1 MWIVN
6 CYKIHRQLAVF
17 RKVLEIFNFTICVN
31 DNVIKVQE
39 KDKTVSQ
46 PRNRWIV
53 QVVLAVAILAFVGV
67 SVIPIIGAFNN
78 TPPSSQNTANTR
90 GSLPSAD
97 QKSKLEDEVRGYE
110 QVLQREPENQTALKG
125 LLQARLQLL
134 SQKDKSEVK
143 PADIQVVIEPLEKL
157 AKLNPEQSEYS
168 VLLAQAKQQ
177 IGDREGA
184 AQAYRSILS
193 TKPGDLKALQGM
205 VALLISQQRPEAAI
219 GLLQETL
226 SNAAQANTIQPGS
239 VDIVA
244 VQVLLGSVHASQKRY
259 AQASSVYDQAIKK
272 DPKDFRPV
280 VAKAML
286 LKQQGKDADAKPL
299 FDSAAALAPAK
310 YRDEIKKAGTVS
322 PIPKSASSPVPSLGN
337 TSK

>member
-1 MWIVN
+1 M
-6 CYKIHRQLAVF
+6 
-17 RKVLEIFNFTICVN
+17 
-31 DNVIKVQE
+31 
-39 KDKTVSQ
+39 SQ
-46 PRNRWIV
+46 PRNRWMV
-53 QVVLAVAILAFVGV
+53 QVVLALAILAFVGV

-78 TPPSSQNTANTR
+78 TPPSNQNSASTR
-90 GSLPSAD
+90 GTLPSSD

-110 QVLQREPENQTALKG
+110 LVLQREPENQTALKG

-134 SQKDKSEVK
+134 SQKEKSEVK

-205 VALLISQQRPEAAI
+205 VDLLMSQQRPEAAI

-226 SNAAQANTIQPGS
+226 SNATQANTIQPGS
-239 VDIVA
+239 VDTVA
-244 VQVLLGSVHASQKRY
+244 VQVLLGSVYASQKRY

-280 VAKAML
+280 MAKAML
-286 LKQQGKDADAKPL
+286 LKQQGKDADAKLL
-299 FDSAAALAPAK
+299 FDSAAALAPAQYK
-310 YRDEIKKAGTVS
+310 DVIKKAATAS
-322 PIPKSASSPVPSLGN
+322 PIPNPAASPAPSLES
-337 TSK
+337 TPK

>member
-1 MWIVN
+1 M
-6 CYKIHRQLAVF
+6 
-17 RKVLEIFNFTICVN
+17 
-31 DNVIKVQE
+31 
-39 KDKTVSQ
+39 SQ

-78 TPPSSQNTANTR
+78 TPPSSQNTASSR
-90 GSLPSAD
+90 GTLTSAD

-110 QVLQREPENQTALKG
+110 LVLQREPENQTALKG

-134 SQKDKSEVK
+134 SQKEKSEVK

-184 AQAYRSILS
+184 AQAYRSILD

-219 GLLQETL
+219 GMLQETL
-226 SNAAQANTIQPGS
+226 SNAAQANKIQPGS
-239 VDIVA
+239 VDTVA
-244 VQVLLGSVHASQKRY
+244 VQVLLGSVHASQKQY
-259 AQASSVYDQAIKK
+259 DQASSVYDQAIKK

-286 LKQQGKDADAKPL
+286 LKQQGKDADAKLL
-299 FDSAAALAPAK
+299 FDSAAALAPAQYK
-310 YRDEIKKAGTVS
+310 DEIKNAATAS
-322 PIPKSASSPVPSLGN
+322 PIPNPAASPAPPLKSTP
-337 TSK
+337 K

>member
-1 MWIVN
+1 M
-6 CYKIHRQLAVF
+6 
-17 RKVLEIFNFTICVN
+17 
-31 DNVIKVQE
+31 
-39 KDKTVSQ
+39 SQ

-78 TPPSSQNTANTR
+78 TPPSSQNTASTR
-90 GSLPSAD
+90 GSSPSAD
-97 QKSKLEDEVRGYE
+97 QKSKLEDEARGYE

-143 PADIQVVIEPLEKL
+143 PGDIQVVIEPLEKL

-193 TKPGDLKALQGM
+193 TKPGDLKALRGM

-286 LKQQGKDADAKPL
+286 LKQQGKDADAKHL
-299 FDSAAALAPAK
+299 FDSAVALAPAQYK
-310 YRDEIKKAGTVS
+310 DGIKKAATAS
-322 PIPKSASSPVPSLGN
+322 PTPNPVASPAPSPESTPK
-337 TSK
+337 

>member
-1 MWIVN
+1 M
-6 CYKIHRQLAVF
+6 
-17 RKVLEIFNFTICVN
+17 
-31 DNVIKVQE
+31 
-39 KDKTVSQ
+39 SQ

-134 SQKDKSEVK
+134 SQKDKNEVK

-322 PIPKSASSPVPSLGN
+322 PIPKSATSPPPSLGN
-337 TSK
+337 TPK

>member
-1 MWIVN
+1 M
-6 CYKIHRQLAVF
+6 
-17 RKVLEIFNFTICVN
+17 
-31 DNVIKVQE
+31 
-39 KDKTVSQ
+39 SQ
-46 PRNRWIV
+46 PRNRWVV

-78 TPPSSQNTANTR
+78 TPPSNQNTASTR
-90 GSLPSAD
+90 GTLPSSD

-134 SQKDKSEVK
+134 SQKEKSEVK

-193 TKPGDLKALQGM
+193 TK
-205 VALLISQQRPEAAI
+205 
-219 GLLQETL
+219 
-226 SNAAQANTIQPGS
+226 
-239 VDIVA
+239 
-244 VQVLLGSVHASQKRY
+244 
-259 AQASSVYDQAIKK
+259 
-272 DPKDFRPV
+272 
-280 VAKAML
+280 
-286 LKQQGKDADAKPL
+286 
-299 FDSAAALAPAK
+299 
-310 YRDEIKKAGTVS
+310 
-322 PIPKSASSPVPSLGN
+322 
-337 TSK
+337 

>member
-1 MWIVN
+1 M
-6 CYKIHRQLAVF
+6 
-17 RKVLEIFNFTICVN
+17 
-31 DNVIKVQE
+31 
-39 KDKTVSQ
+39 SQ

-78 TPPSSQNTANTR
+78 TPPSSQNTASTR
-90 GSLPSAD
+90 GSLSSAD
-97 QKSKLEDEVRGYE
+97 QKSKLEDEARGYE

-322 PIPKSASSPVPSLGN
+322 PIPKSASSAAPSPES
-337 TSK
+337 TPK

>member
-1 MWIVN
+1 M
-6 CYKIHRQLAVF
+6 
-17 RKVLEIFNFTICVN
+17 
-31 DNVIKVQE
+31 
-39 KDKTVSQ
+39 SQ

-53 QVVLAVAILAFVGV
+53 QIVLAVAILAFVGV

-78 TPPSSQNTANTR
+78 TPPSNQNTPSTR
-90 GSLPSAD
+90 GTLTSAD

-110 QVLQREPENQTALKG
+110 LVLQREPENQTALKG

-134 SQKDKSEVK
+134 SQKEKSEIK

-184 AQAYRSILS
+184 AQAYRSILE

-226 SNAAQANTIQPGS
+226 SKTAQANTIQPGS
-239 VDIVA
+239 VDTVA

-259 AQASSVYDQAIKK
+259 DQASSVYDQAIKK

-286 LKQQGKDADAKPL
+286 LKQQGKDADAKLL
-299 FDSAAALAPAK
+299 FDSAAALAPPQYK
-310 YRDEIKKAGTVS
+310 DEIKNAATVS
-322 PIPKSASSPVPSLGN
+322 PIPNPVASPTPSLK
-337 TSK
+337 SPPK